1 MLYPSST
8 LTNNAVKSQRHP
20 IDNKSGLTQKSPKS
34 LIYRTAKTPRT
45 PRIRRACVSPINVII
60 SSLNMEDKSLAP
72 ITSNSFTQELQ
83 TLGPEEVDL
92 LLNVNSVSYSLKL
105 EPRVTLL
112 DALREKLGLM
122 GTKKACDR
130 GECGACTVL
139 VDNRRINSCMTLAV
153 MHIGALITTIEGLA
167 KDGEL
172 HPMQTAFIIHDAFQ
186 CGYCT
191 SGQIVSAVGMI
202 LEESPKSEAEIREKM
217 SGNLCRCGAYP
228 NIIAAIQDVL
238 EEIEHAAI

>member
-1 MLYPSST
+1 
-8 LTNNAVKSQRHP
+8 
-20 IDNKSGLTQKSPKS
+20 
-34 LIYRTAKTPRT
+34 
-45 PRIRRACVSPINVII
+45 
-60 SSLNMEDKSLAP
+60 MEDNSLAP
-72 ITSNSFTQELQ
+72 ISLNSLTQELKI
-83 TLGPEEVDL
+83 LGSEEVDL
-92 LLNVNSVSYSLKL
+92 SLNVNNISYTLKL

-130 GECGACTVL
+130 GECGACTIL
-139 VDNRRINSCMTLAV
+139 VNGRRINSCMTLAV
-153 MHIGALITTIEGLA
+153 MHIGAEITTIEGLA
-167 KDGEL
+167 QNGKL
-172 HPMQTAFIIHDAFQ
+172 HPMQTAFITHDAFQ

-238 EEIEHAAI
+238 EEMSDAAI

>member
-1 MLYPSST
+1 M
-8 LTNNAVKSQRHP
+8 
-20 IDNKSGLTQKSPKS
+20 
-34 LIYRTAKTPRT
+34 
-45 PRIRRACVSPINVII
+45 
-60 SSLNMEDKSLAP
+60 
-72 ITSNSFTQELQ
+72 TQELKI
-83 TLGPEEVDL
+83 LGLEEVEL
-92 LLNVNSVSYSLKL
+92 SLNINNVSYTLKL

-112 DALREKLGLM
+112 DAVREKLGLM

-153 MHIGALITTIEGLA
+153 MHIGSKITTIEGLA
-167 KDGEL
+167 QDGKL
-172 HPMQTAFIIHDAFQ
+172 HPMQTAFITHDAFQ

-202 LEESPKSEAEIREKM
+202 LEGLPKSEEEIREKM

-228 NIIAAIQDVL
+228 NMIVAIQDVL
-238 EEIEHAAI
+238 EETENAAI

>member
-1 MLYPSST
+1 MKENS
-8 LTNNAVKSQRHP
+8 LT
-20 IDNKSGLTQKSPKS
+20 
-34 LIYRTAKTPRT
+34 
-45 PRIRRACVSPINVII
+45 
-60 SSLNMEDKSLAP
+60 P
-72 ITSNSFTQELQ
+72 ITSDSLTQELKI
-83 TLGPEEVDL
+83 LGLEEVEL
-92 LLNVNSVSYSLKL
+92 SLNVNNVSYSVKL

-130 GECGACTVL
+130 GECGACTIL
-139 VDNRRINSCMTLAV
+139 VNGRRINSCMTLAV
-153 MHIGALITTIEGLA
+153 MHIDTKITTIEGLA
-167 KDGEL
+167 QDSKL
-172 HPMQTAFIIHDAFQ
+172 HPMQTAFITHDAFQ

-202 LEESPKSEAEIREKM
+202 LEELPKSAAEIRERM

-238 EEIEHAAI
+238 EEMSDAAI

>member
-1 MLYPSST
+1 MIKLLAS
-8 LTNNAVKSQRHP
+8 A
-20 IDNKSGLTQKSPKS
+20 
-34 LIYRTAKTPRT
+34 
-45 PRIRRACVSPINVII
+45 
-60 SSLNMEDKSLAP
+60 LNMEENSLTS
-72 ITSNSFTQELQ
+72 ITSNSLTQEFKI
-83 TLGPEEVDL
+83 LGTEEAEL
-92 LLNVNSVSYSLKL
+92 SLNVNNISYSLKL

-139 VDNRRINSCMTLAV
+139 VNNRRINSCITLAV
-153 MHIGALITTIEGLA
+153 MHTGAAITTIEGIA
-167 KDGEL
+167 EDGIL
-172 HPMQTAFIIHDAFQ
+172 HPLQTAFITHDAFQ

-202 LEESPKSEAEIREKM
+202 LEETPKSETEIREKM

-228 NIIAAIQDVL
+228 NIIAAIQEVL
-238 EEIEHAAI
+238 EAQRRTVEDLNM

>member
-1 MLYPSST
+1 
-8 LTNNAVKSQRHP
+8 
-20 IDNKSGLTQKSPKS
+20 
-34 LIYRTAKTPRT
+34 
-45 PRIRRACVSPINVII
+45 
-60 SSLNMEDKSLAP
+60 MEDKSLAP

-92 LLNVNSVSYSLKL
+92 SLDVNSVCYSLKL

-139 VDNRRINSCMTLAV
+139 VDGRRINSCMTLAV
-153 MHIGALITTIEGLA
+153 MHIGASITTIEGLEE
-167 KDGEL
+167 DGKL
-172 HPMQTAFIIHDAFQ
+172 HPMQTAFITHDAFQ

-228 NIIAAIQDVL
+228 NIIAAIRDVL
-238 EEIEHAAI
+238 EEMEDAAI

>member
-1 MLYPSST
+1 MIKLLAS
-8 LTNNAVKSQRHP
+8 A
-20 IDNKSGLTQKSPKS
+20 
-34 LIYRTAKTPRT
+34 
-45 PRIRRACVSPINVII
+45 
-60 SSLNMEDKSLAP
+60 LNMEENSLAS
-72 ITSNSFTQELQ
+72 ITSNSLTQEFKI
-83 TLGPEEVDL
+83 LGTEEAEL
-92 LLNVNSVSYSLKL
+92 SLNVNNISYSLKL

-139 VDNRRINSCMTLAV
+139 VNNRRINSCITLAV
-153 MHIGALITTIEGLA
+153 MHTGAAITTIEGIA
-167 KDGEL
+167 EDGIL
-172 HPMQTAFIIHDAFQ
+172 HPLQTAFITHDAFQ

-202 LEESPKSEAEIREKM
+202 LEETPKSETEIREKM

-228 NIIAAIQDVL
+228 NIIAAIQEVL
-238 EEIEHAAI
+238 EAQRRTVEDLNM

>member
-1 MLYPSST
+1 MTHELEI
-8 LTNNAVKSQRHP
+8 LGLEAVE
-20 IDNKSGLTQKSPKS
+20 I
-34 LIYRTAKTPRT
+34 
-45 PRIRRACVSPINVII
+45 
-60 SSLNMEDKSLAP
+60 SLN
-72 ITSNSFTQELQ
+72 IN
-83 TLGPEEVDL
+83 
-92 LLNVNSVSYSLKL
+92 NISYTLKL

-112 DALREKLGLM
+112 DAIREKLGLM

-153 MHIGALITTIEGLA
+153 MHIGSKITTIEGLA
-167 KDGEL
+167 QDGKL
-172 HPMQTAFIIHDAFQ
+172 HPMQTAFITHDAFQ

-202 LEESPKSEAEIREKM
+202 LEELPKSEEEIREKM

-238 EEIEHAAI
+238 EETENAAI

>member
-1 MLYPSST
+1 MTHELEI
-8 LTNNAVKSQRHP
+8 LGLEAVE
-20 IDNKSGLTQKSPKS
+20 I
-34 LIYRTAKTPRT
+34 
-45 PRIRRACVSPINVII
+45 
-60 SSLNMEDKSLAP
+60 SLN
-72 ITSNSFTQELQ
+72 IN
-83 TLGPEEVDL
+83 
-92 LLNVNSVSYSLKL
+92 NISYTLKL

-112 DALREKLGLM
+112 DAIREKLGLM

-153 MHIGALITTIEGLA
+153 MHIGGKITTIEGLA
-167 KDGEL
+167 QDGKL
-172 HPMQTAFIIHDAFQ
+172 HPMQTAFITHDAFQ

-202 LEESPKSEAEIREKM
+202 LEELPKSEEEIREKM

-238 EEIEHAAI
+238 EETENAAI

>member
-1 MLYPSST
+1 MEK
-8 LTNNAVKSQRHP
+8 N
-20 IDNKSGLTQKSPKS
+20 S
-34 LIYRTAKTPRT
+34 L
-45 PRIRRACVSPINVII
+45 V
-60 SSLNMEDKSLAP
+60 P
-72 ITSNSFTQELQ
+72 ITSNPLNPEVKIF
-83 TLGPEEVDL
+83 GFEEVEL
-92 LLNVNSVSYSLKL
+92 SLNINRVSYSLKL

-139 VDNRRINSCMTLAV
+139 VNNRRINSCMTLAV
-153 MHIGALITTIEGLA
+153 MHIDNEITTIEGLA
-167 KDGEL
+167 QDGKL
-172 HPMQTAFIIHDAFQ
+172 HPMQTAFITHDAFQ

-191 SGQIVSAVGMI
+191 SGQILSAVGMI
-202 LEESPKSEAEIREKM
+202 LEESPISEAEIREKM

-238 EEIEHAAI
+238 EEMENAAI

>member
-1 MLYPSST
+1 
-8 LTNNAVKSQRHP
+8 
-20 IDNKSGLTQKSPKS
+20 
-34 LIYRTAKTPRT
+34 
-45 PRIRRACVSPINVII
+45 
-60 SSLNMEDKSLAP
+60 MEDKSLTP
-72 ITSNSFTQELQ
+72 ITSNHFTQELQ

-92 LLNVNSVSYSLKL
+92 LLNVNNVSYSLKL

-122 GTKKACDR
+122 GTKKSCDR

-139 VDNRRINSCMTLAV
+139 VDGRRINSCMTLAV
-153 MHIGALITTIEGLA
+153 MHTSASITTIEGLA

-172 HPMQTAFIIHDAFQ
+172 HPMQTAFISHDAFQ

-202 LEESPKSEAEIREKM
+202 LEESPKTEAEIREKM

-238 EEIEHAAI
+238 EGIEDAAI

>member
-1 MLYPSST
+1 MV
-8 LTNNAVKSQRHP
+8 A
-20 IDNKSGLTQKSPKS
+20 
-34 LIYRTAKTPRT
+34 
-45 PRIRRACVSPINVII
+45 IN
-60 SSLNMEDKSLAP
+60 
-72 ITSNSFTQELQ
+72 SNSVTQELKI
-83 TLGPEEVDL
+83 LSSEEAEL
-92 LLNVNSVSYSLKL
+92 SLNVNNVSYSLKL

-139 VDNRRINSCMTLAV
+139 VNNRRINSCMTLAV
-153 MHIGALITTIEGLA
+153 MHIDAAITTIEGLA
-167 KDGEL
+167 QDGKL
-172 HPMQTAFIIHDAFQ
+172 HPLQTAFITHDAFQ

-202 LEESPKSEAEIREKM
+202 LEEMPKSETEIREKM

-228 NIIAAIQDVL
+228 NIITAIQDVL
-238 EEIEHAAI
+238 EEMEDAAI

>member
-1 MLYPSST
+1 MKENSLVPVTSDPLSQE
-8 LTNNAVKSQRHP
+8 VKIFGS
-20 IDNKSGLTQKSPKS
+20 
-34 LIYRTAKTPRT
+34 
-45 PRIRRACVSPINVII
+45 
-60 SSLNMEDKSLAP
+60 
-72 ITSNSFTQELQ
+72 
-83 TLGPEEVDL
+83 EEGEL
-92 LLNVNSVSYSLKL
+92 LLNVNNISCSLKL

-153 MHIGALITTIEGLA
+153 MHIGSEITTIEGLA
-167 KDGEL
+167 QDGKL
-172 HPMQTAFIIHDAFQ
+172 HPMQTAFITHDAFQ

-238 EEIEHAAI
+238 EEMENAAI

>member
-1 MLYPSST
+1 
-8 LTNNAVKSQRHP
+8 
-20 IDNKSGLTQKSPKS
+20 
-34 LIYRTAKTPRT
+34 
-45 PRIRRACVSPINVII
+45 
-60 SSLNMEDKSLAP
+60 MEDNSLPA
-72 ITSNSFTQELQ
+72 IASNSTRQEFKILSSQ
-83 TLGPEEVDL
+83 EVEIS
-92 LLNVNSVSYSLKL
+92 LNVNNLCYSLKL

-139 VDNRRINSCMTLAV
+139 INNRRINSCMTLAV
-153 MHIGALITTIEGLA
+153 MHIDATITTIEGLA
-167 KDGEL
+167 EDDKL
-172 HPMQTAFIIHDAFQ
+172 HPLQTAFISHDAFQ

-202 LEESPKSEAEIREKM
+202 LQEPPKSEAEIREKM

-238 EEIEHAAI
+238 EEMENAAI